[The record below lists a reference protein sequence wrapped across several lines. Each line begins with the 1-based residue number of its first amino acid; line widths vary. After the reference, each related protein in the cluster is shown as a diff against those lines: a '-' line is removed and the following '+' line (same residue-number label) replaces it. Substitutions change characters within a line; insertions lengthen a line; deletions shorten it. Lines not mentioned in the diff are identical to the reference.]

1 MKTTAYQTWHKKALE
16 ETRVRPKVRVALMD
30 ACERLHVDA
39 VRQPTGETVC
49 TWWDLLC
56 GGPERYEKDWLAL
69 GAAATYIRFLYAMGH
84 LGIFTVPINAYPLAD
99 SEPQKMQRILCGAL
113 PDDWAISVHCEHGG
127 NADNDGWVSHPP
139 MPDSPW
145 FTQCWGGM
153 PLEIGSTRAWK
164 TALHVSLHGGVA
176 RWPYD
181 CPNLV
186 ILSATRAWWN
196 SLHTNLLSD
205 GDEHLRFELGKHA
218 AAARPQRQL
227 QLQL

>member
-99 SEPQKMQRILCGAL
+99 SEPRKCSAFFVVRCPMIGLYPFTVSMAAMPTTTDGYLTRQCQTRRGSR
-113 PDDWAISVHCEHGG
+113 SV
-127 NADNDGWVSHPP
+127 
-139 MPDSPW
+139 
-145 FTQCWGGM
+145 
-153 PLEIGSTRAWK
+153 
-164 TALHVSLHGGVA
+164 GVEC
-176 RWPYD
+176 R
-181 CPNLV
+181 
-186 ILSATRAWWN
+186 
-196 SLHTNLLSD
+196 
-205 GDEHLRFELGKHA
+205 
-218 AAARPQRQL
+218 
-227 QLQL
+227 